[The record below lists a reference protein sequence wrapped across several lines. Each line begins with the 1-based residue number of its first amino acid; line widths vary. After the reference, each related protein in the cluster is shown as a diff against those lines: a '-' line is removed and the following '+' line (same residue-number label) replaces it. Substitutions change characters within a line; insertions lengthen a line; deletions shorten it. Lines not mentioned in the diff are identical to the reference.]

1 MFALAKEYNED
12 EDYDFGFSADD
23 IRQLDERREK
33 RLSGES
39 KTYIWQE
46 AKEIIKSNRSP
57 KSE

>member
-12 EDYDFGFSADD
+12 EDYDFDFSAED

-39 KTYIWQE
+39 KTYSWQE
-46 AKEIIKSNRSP
+46 AKEIIISK
-57 KSE
+57 KAG